1 MPRVQPGHPYG
12 TYEIA
17 HFLILGNIKKALGL
31 DQSKVYAFGAAP
43 MQRTTQRYFCSLDMP
58 PLNMYGMSE
67 TAGAATSWSF
77 DRSKFNTCG
86 TPIKSVDF
94 KIDKPNKAGEGEICM
109 RGRSIFMGY
118 LKNKEE
124 TMKVFDEEGYL
135 HSGDL
140 GMLDEDGFLVITG
153 RIKELIITGGGE
165 NVAPV
170 LIETLFKDSC

>member
-1 MPRVQPGHPYG
+1 
-12 TYEIA
+12 
-17 HFLILGNIKKALGL
+17 
-31 DQSKVYAFGAAP
+31 
-43 MQRTTQRYFCSLDMP
+43 MP

-77 DRSKFNTCG
+77 NRAKFNTCG
-86 TPIKSVDF
+86 TPITSVDF
-94 KIDKPNKAGEGEICM
+94 KIDNPNSEGEGEICM

-124 TMKVFDEEGYL
+124 TLKVFDKDGYL

-140 GMLDEDGFLVITG
+140 GMLDEDGYLVITG

-170 LIETLFKDSC
+170 LIETAFKDSCPICSNIMIIGDGRKFLSALVGIKTEMDQNQGPTNILTNEVTRFF